1 MAEPTYRIEAAA
13 SYREP
18 ESQTPRAAAKQKPRP
33 NSSHPNSTTVP
44 AVAEP
49 DDQDKHE
56 LDTLA

>member
-1 MAEPTYRIEAAA
+1 MAEPTYRIEAAT

-18 ESQTPRAAAKQKPRP
+18 ESQTPRAAAKQKPRL
-33 NSSHPNSTTVP
+33 NSSHPDSSSIP

-49 DDQDKHE
+49 DEQDKHE